1 MHKIYIKLLCKERD
15 PKMPTLSLY
24 NNISADQL
32 LSQENGKN
40 IQDTICYKNIP
51 MIRKPD
57 YKVEK
62 SFLQNEW

>member
-1 MHKIYIKLLCKERD
+1 
-15 PKMPTLSLY
+15 MPTLSLY

-57 YKVEK
+57 YIRLNHNDLFTGIIPAEV
-62 SFLQNEW
+62 FIMLQ